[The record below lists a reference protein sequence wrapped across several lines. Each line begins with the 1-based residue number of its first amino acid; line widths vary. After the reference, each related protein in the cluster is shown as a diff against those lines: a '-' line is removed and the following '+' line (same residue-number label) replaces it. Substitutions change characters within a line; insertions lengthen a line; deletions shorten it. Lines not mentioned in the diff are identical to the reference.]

1 MSQYSPR
8 NVFRRLDRTLLI
20 QYLEKRPAA
29 QHVVAA
35 LQSEDLP
42 AAFAHLDELPD
53 LDRTELEADLRYVH
67 DLSTEQGLLCINHEI
82 ASRRKLG
89 RAVSLPS
96 EFDALEGFE
105 DRVLCAVMNDPH
117 LVATASLYLHAD
129 SLSER
134 SWRRF
139 DDIPQRPDLHLTDQ
153 MGSQIAEGIHGI
165 YSADG
170 RARRVTAER
179 YIRNG
184 QHYVFVFADDY
195 SSIRIEHADDD
206 SLQRRPSRPT
216 FEIVFVY
223 DASAG
228 TLDVFA
234 RGDRKVKNNIARL
247 FVDIVFGPDIAL
259 APRKPTYNVDLLRH
273 RATALPV
280 DRNDGVSMARVR
292 RLRLCVSRDRTQR
305 ITFEVPTIGREKDVY
320 DLMDEHLDHPASDA
334 RYEVSQAEVQF
345 FMLPEAGHRGAKPY
359 SFTVTAPDHCS
370 LRNLPEAIQ
379 AVAHK
384 YLRAWGVSGS

>member
-1 MSQYSPR
+1 MSQYSLR
-8 NVFRRLDRTLLI
+8 NVFRRLDRALLI

-29 QHVVAA
+29 QRVVAA
-35 LQSEDLP
+35 LQSNDLS
-42 AAFAHLDELPD
+42 AAFSHLDELPET
-53 LDRTELEADLRYVH
+53 DRARLEAELRYVH
-67 DLSTEQGLLCINHEI
+67 DLSTEAGLLCIHHEI

-89 RAVSLPS
+89 LTVSLPS
-96 EFDALEGFE
+96 DFDTLEGFE
-105 DRVLCAVMNDPH
+105 DRILCAVMNDPH
-117 LVATASLYLHAD
+117 LVAVAALFLHAD

-139 DDIPQRPDLHLTDQ
+139 DEIPQRSDLHLTGQ
-153 MGSQIAEGIHGI
+153 MGSQIADGIRGI

-195 SSIRIEHADDD
+195 STIRIEHADDD
-206 SLQRRPSRPT
+206 SLQRRAARPT

-223 DASAG
+223 DASSG

-234 RGDRKVKNNIARL
+234 RGNRKTKNNIARL
-247 FVDIVFGPDIAL
+247 FVDTVFGPDIAL

-273 RATALPV
+273 RATSLPV

-292 RLRLCVSRDRTQR
+292 RLRLCVARDRTQK
-305 ITFEVPTIGREKDVY
+305 ITFEVPAIGKEKDVY
-320 DLMDEHLDHPASDA
+320 DLMDEHLDHPPSDA
-334 RYEVSQAEVQF
+334 RYEVSQAEIQF
-345 FMLPEAGHRGAKPY
+345 FMLPEASSPTAKAY
-359 SFTVTAPDHCS
+359 SFTLTAPDHCS
-370 LRNLPEAIQ
+370 VRNLPEAIQ

>member
-1 MSQYSPR
+1 MSQYSLR
-8 NVFRRLDRTLLI
+8 NVFRRLDRALLI

-29 QHVVAA
+29 QRVVAA
-35 LQSEDLP
+35 LQSNDLS
-42 AAFAHLDELPD
+42 AAFSHLDEL
-53 LDRTELEADLRYVH
+53 LEADRARLEAELRYVH
-67 DLSTEQGLLCINHEI
+67 DLSTESGLLCIHHEI

-89 RAVSLPS
+89 LTVSLPS
-96 EFDALEGFE
+96 DFDTLKGFE
-105 DRVLCAVMNDPH
+105 DQILCAVMSDPH
-117 LVATASLYLHAD
+117 LVAVAALYLHAD
-129 SLSER
+129 SLNER

-139 DDIPQRPDLHLTDQ
+139 DEIPQRSDLHLTAQ
-153 MGSQIAEGIHGI
+153 MGSQIAEGIRGI

-179 YIRNG
+179 YLRNG

-195 SSIRIEHADDD
+195 STIRIEHDEDD
-206 SLQRRPSRPT
+206 SLQRRAARPT

-223 DASAG
+223 DGSAG

-247 FVDIVFGPDIAL
+247 FVDTVFGPDFAL

-273 RATALPV
+273 RATSLPV
-280 DRNDGVSMARVR
+280 DRSDGVNMARVR
-292 RLRLCVSRDRTQR
+292 RLRFWVSRDRNQK
-305 ITFEVPTIGREKDVY
+305 IVFEVPAIGKEKDIY
-320 DLMDEHLDHPASDA
+320 DLMDNHLAHPASDA
-334 RYEVSQAEVQF
+334 RYEVGQAEIQL
-345 FMLPEAGHRGAKPY
+345 FMLPEASSPSAKPY

-370 LRNLPEAIQ
+370 LRNLPEAVQ
-379 AVAHK
+379 VVAHK